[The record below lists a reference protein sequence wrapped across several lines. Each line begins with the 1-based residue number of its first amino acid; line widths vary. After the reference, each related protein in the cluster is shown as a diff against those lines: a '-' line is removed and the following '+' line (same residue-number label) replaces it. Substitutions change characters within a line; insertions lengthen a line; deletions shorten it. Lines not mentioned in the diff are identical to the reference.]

1 MSAAYENYFPG
12 ENYARKKTGGEAEAF
27 NHIEILNMGYDLF
40 MTLSVPARSAQINQN
55 VKSAKLAY
63 HPDKA
68 KMMPDETE
76 EEFDQRK
83 NLNSRKLQL
92 MTISADIFTHPN
104 KVNAFLEKYME
115 YLHAVKEEKKKSQFI
130 ITHKEKRTKGFLLSL
145 LVSE

>member
-1 MSAAYENYFPG
+1 
-12 ENYARKKTGGEAEAF
+12 
-27 NHIEILNMGYDLF
+27 MGYDVF
-40 MTLSVPARSAQINQN
+40 MTVPARSAQINQN

-92 MTISADIFTHPN
+92 MTMEFHISAAIFTQPN

-115 YLHAVKEEKKKSQFI
+115 YLHAVKEEKKNQNSSSP
-130 ITHKEKRTKGFLLSL
+130 TKKKNQRFPPQPPRLRVVVMS
-145 LVSE
+145 